1 MFSDFFETKPVS
13 RLLAKDVK
21 AHHLTDDVLGR
32 TLDAPYETNVSA
44 LSQAIAE
51 RVVDKLGL
59 VPL

>member
-1 MFSDFFETKPVS
+1 MS